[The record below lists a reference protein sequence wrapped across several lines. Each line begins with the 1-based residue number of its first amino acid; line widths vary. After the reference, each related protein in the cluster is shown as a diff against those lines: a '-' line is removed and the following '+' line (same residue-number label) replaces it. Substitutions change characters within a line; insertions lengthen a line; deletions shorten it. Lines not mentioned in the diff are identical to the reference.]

1 MAWPAW
7 QPLHHIHT
15 EPMSA
20 ASCLVAE
27 VWAGWHCSQGSQNMA
42 GALTGMAANGPIQL
56 CFSENRYNT
65 VEFKS
70 RRTVWTLSTKV
81 VASPVATGT
90 DRLSF
95 GSSQEFPT

>member
-1 MAWPAW
+1 MGGTALRVHRTW
-7 QPLHHIHT
+7 QAP
-15 EPMSA
+15 
-20 ASCLVAE
+20 
-27 VWAGWHCSQGSQNMA
+27 
-42 GALTGMAANGPIQL
+42 LTGMAANDPIQL